1 MRKII
6 CIALCTIGLISFSSC
21 GSSKN
26 CNYASKTK
34 QLKKTEKNVVIIA
47 SENEVFN
54 EN

>member
-26 CNYASKTK
+26 CNYASKDSK
-34 QLKKTEKNVVIIA
+34 EKEQVAVIYK
-47 SENEVFN
+47 EDVK
-54 EN
+54 